1 MGTFE
6 RFFRSIIGFAGGK
19 SLKNQLVLCLVA
31 ALAASGTPQPA
42 VAQSADSLRA
52 TYLLGA
58 DDQITVRV
66 TDVEEFNEKPIR
78 VEMDGAI
85 KLPLA
90 GRVTAAGLTVEQLE
104 AAIAKA
110 LLSYV
115 KHPEVVVSI
124 AEFRSQP
131 VSVIGSVRS
140 PGVHQLQGRK
150 NLVEVLSMAGGLADD
165 AGYSVKITRQI
176 EWGAI
181 PLANATTDASG
192 GFSVAEVSVKGIL
205 DASKPEENILIKPN
219 DVISVPRAD
228 MIYVTGQVHRS
239 GGFVLNGRQSMTVLQ
254 ALSLA
259 GGIDGAS
266 APQHTRILRAGQGL
280 AEREEVPVDLKRI
293 MDGKAKD
300 VALQPD
306 DILFIPSSLPKKAAI
321 RAIEAAIQIGTGVAV
336 FR

>member
-1 MGTFE
+1 VAARVSFY
-6 RFFRSIIGFAGGK
+6 GFSKAAY
-19 SLKNQLVLCLVA
+19 VLVA
-31 ALAASGTPQPA
+31 LALLGTHQPG
-42 VAQSADSLRA
+42 VAQSPDSIRA

-66 TDVEEFNEKPIR
+66 TDVEEFNDKPIR
-78 VEMDGAI
+78 IEMDGAI

-90 GRVTAAGLTVEQLE
+90 GRITAAGLTVEQLE
-104 AAIAKA
+104 AEIAKS
-110 LLSYV
+110 LKSYV
-115 KHPEVVVSI
+115 RQPEVVVSM

-150 NLVEVLSMAGGLADD
+150 TLVEVLSMAGGLAED
-165 AGYSVKITRQI
+165 AGYSVRITRRL
-176 EWGAI
+176 EWGPI
-181 PLANATTDASG
+181 PLANAATDSTG
-192 GFSVAEVSVKGIL
+192 GFSVAEISVKGIL
-205 DASKPEENILIKPN
+205 DATKPEDNIPIKPN
-219 DVISVPRAD
+219 DVISVPRAE

-239 GGFVLNGRQSMTVLQ
+239 GGYVLNGRQSMTVLQ

-266 APQHTRILRAGQGL
+266 APQHTRILRASQGL
-280 AEREEVPVDLKRI
+280 PEREEVPVDLKKI

>member
-1 MGTFE
+1 MWICPWISTF
-6 RFFRSIIGFAGGK
+6 
-19 SLKNQLVLCLVA
+19 CA
-31 ALAASGTPQPA
+31 AQP
-42 VAQSADSLRA
+42 VNSLRS
-52 TYLLGA
+52 TYILGA
-58 DDQITVRV
+58 DDQITVHV
-66 TDVEEFNEKPIR
+66 TDVEEFNDKPVR

-90 GRVTAAGLTVEQLE
+90 GRITAAGLTLEQLE
-104 AAIAKA
+104 AAVAKS
-110 LLSYV
+110 LLGYV
-115 KHPEVVVSI
+115 RQPEVVVSI

-150 NLVEVLSMAGGLADD
+150 TLVEVLSMAGGLADD
-165 AGYSVKITRQI
+165 AGYSVRITRRL

-181 PLANATTDASG
+181 PLPNAATDATG

-205 DASKPEENILIKPN
+205 DATKPEENILIQPN
-219 DVISVPRAD
+219 DVISVPRAE

-239 GGFVLNGRQSMTVLQ
+239 GGYVLNGRQSMTVLQ

-266 APQHTRILRAGQGL
+266 APQHTRILRASQGVP
-280 AEREEVPVDLKRI
+280 EREEVPVDLKKI